1 MRKNSEK
8 GFSLTESTLA
18 LALFLIVVLASLEF
32 FGFTRSIFLKLKDK
46 EETREAAL
54 SALDKMR
61 VDLLAGGSG
70 LLEPIELGLLEG
82 ISQEEDTL
90 VILSKDKDLSP
101 INDLL
106 EGQTRIRLQ
115 STRKVKKGRRICI
128 FDRVKGELQSI
139 SRVDKKSIILSSPL
153 KSSFLKEKTQVL
165 LTKKI
170 SLFLD
175 EDKQIL
181 RRRTNSSPAQP
192 LLEDAASFDFN
203 YEKASGLVRLALS
216 LESNKEKIHEISV
229 FPKNAALAFRR

>member
-8 GFSLTESTLA
+8 GFSLMESTLA

-32 FGFTRSIFLKLKDK
+32 FGFTRGLFLKLKTN

-82 ISQEEDTL
+82 ISQEEGTL
-90 VILSKDKDLSP
+90 VILSKEKNLSP
-101 INDLL
+101 LNDLL

-115 STRKVKKGRRICI
+115 SASELKKGRDICI
-128 FDRVKGELQSI
+128 FDSHKGEVKSI
-139 SRVDKKSIILSSPL
+139 SRVDKKSIVLSSPL
-153 KSSFLKEKTQVL
+153 NFSFLKEKTQVCL
-165 LTKKI
+165 LKKI

-175 EDKQIL
+175 MDKKIL
-181 RRRTNSSPAQP
+181 RRKTNSSPAQP
-192 LLEDAASFDFN
+192 LLEEAILFAFS
-203 YEKASGLVRLALS
+203 YEKASNLARLHLA
-216 LESNKEKIHEISV
+216 LESNKEKKYEISV